1 MKPSPRLIPRLNVEF
16 GVDDLFHALH
26 RDDATGKLSDSV
38 HRWWPGY
45 GPLFVDSGRTAL
57 FLSLRAFGL
66 GRGDRVGV
74 PLYTCEAVFRAIAK
88 AGCTPV
94 FLDIDPRTYTLDPA
108 AVRTKTNDLDAVIPI
123 RVFGQPADVESLR
136 IGDRQVRVI
145 EDCAHALGTQVSG
158 QMAGSKG
165 DASFF
170 SFRLGKVVSAGSTG
184 MLLVRDRTIFESARE
199 MWAGLPRAG
208 SFAITADALSS
219 FGRAALYRRP
229 WFGLFALPVGS
240 VVDARLDLMEKFGFD
255 PQQAN
260 PGALRVLA
268 RRLQDLESRI
278 KAARRNA
285 SVFRTAT
292 ESAGLE
298 PPFEAPWGQHSY
310 FQFAIRFST
319 ASARDRAMADLAAR
333 GVDSIRFYHDSAGLA
348 ARRYGYEPGT
358 CPTAEA
364 IAQTVLTVP
373 CHGRLTSDDVET
385 IASALENLGDKP

>member
-1 MKPSPRLIPRLNVEF
+1 
-16 GVDDLFHALH
+16 
-26 RDDATGKLSDSV
+26 
-38 HRWWPGY
+38 
-45 GPLFVDSGRTAL
+45 
-57 FLSLRAFGL
+57 
-66 GRGDRVGV
+66 
-74 PLYTCEAVFRAIAK
+74 
-88 AGCTPV
+88 
-94 FLDIDPRTYTLDPA
+94 
-108 AVRTKTNDLDAVIPI
+108 
-123 RVFGQPADVESLR
+123 
-136 IGDRQVRVI
+136 
-145 EDCAHALGTQVSG
+145 
-158 QMAGSKG
+158 
-165 DASFF
+165 
-170 SFRLGKVVSAGSTG
+170 
-184 MLLVRDRTIFESARE
+184 
-199 MWAGLPRAG
+199 
-208 SFAITADALSS
+208 
-219 FGRAALYRRP
+219 
-229 WFGLFALPVGS
+229 
-240 VVDARLDLMEKFGFD
+240 DLMEKFGFE